1 METGLSGTGSWAPGG
16 RRARGGGHTGSVGF
30 SSLPIPPGAWII
42 TGGTHTGVM
51 KQVGEAVHNF
61 SLSSSYNKGEV
72 VTIGIAT
79 WGTVHN
85 RDGLVHPTV
94 SAWPES
100 GRGRA
105 QSRWHVGSYG
115 DGSGHQGQCRTEGR
129 GWTGTQQ
136 SWAQVPTPQVL
147 VTQDT

>member
-1 METGLSGTGSWAPGG
+1 METGLSSTSSWAPGG
-16 RRARGGGHTGSVGF
+16 RRARGGFTLALRASA
-30 SSLPIPPGAWII
+30 LCPPPGAWII

-51 KQVGEAVHNF
+51 KQVGEAVRDV
-61 SLSSSYNKGEV
+61 SLSSSYNKDEV

-94 SAWPES
+94 SAWPEP

-105 QSRWHVGSYG
+105 QSRWRMGSYR
-115 DGSGHQGQCRTEGR
+115 DGSGHQGQCRMEGR
-129 GWTGTQQ
+129 AGQGR
-136 SWAQVPTPQVL
+136 SRAGLRSPRCRPC
-147 VTQDT
+147 